1 MLAFLMAGSGA
12 LLWDQHHRRL
22 AEETDAQIAT
32 VRREL
37 QLDLESQAAEL
48 IAVAKLIAA
57 DPTVHDALR
66 AHATGLLSP
75 WRPVF
80 DTMLGDDQ
88 VVHLTF
94 FDEKGSCLQRIEEPK
109 GLDDRMERCTAHDI
123 ARTAKTKATSGIEIG
138 PLGILIQR
146 VVQPVVASGTLVGYV
161 ELGQDIEE
169 VLHARHDRADVE
181 LAAVIPKKFL
191 SREDWQEGM
200 RQRGG
205 DPDWDHLAAS
215 VVFYASKGRLP
226 DAFGVWAD
234 HGAKDIA
241 HSETE
246 QELDFDGMHWRLGS
260 TPLLDSA
267 DREVADLLIMMDVTA
282 KQTAFRRMLTMAATA
297 GGVLLALLIGFTYVL
312 LRRTDRHI
320 DAQHAHLRA
329 LIDTL
334 PDLVWLKDTHGV
346 FLSCNPRFEQFLG
359 SKRADIL
366 GKTDHDFMDKALA
379 DAFQENDRRA
389 IEAGGPRINEELV
402 TFASD
407 GHQELLETTKCP
419 LVDARGHVLGV
430 LGIGHDVTE
439 DREIRNELLRVSR
452 QQSVILETSPVGMS
466 MVIDRKQIWANR
478 KLTEMLG
485 YPLEEM
491 DSGSTP
497 LAHVSQEAYDQLGK
511 DAYPILAAG
520 GSYSAE
526 QTLRRKDGSLI
537 AVVMTGK
544 AIDAT
549 DPTAGSIWLLEDIT
563 DRRRAE
569 EALRASESN
578 FRAFFESM
586 VDMIVVSTLDGRIL
600 FANATLR
607 QTLGY
612 SAEELA
618 VMHTLEVYSA
628 SDRAQAE
635 EIFAAMVRGEREVC
649 PLPLVR
655 KDGVQVPVETRIS
668 RGQWNGQD
676 CMFGVSKNLT
686 AELEAQ
692 QRFERLFRRNPALM
706 ALSDFPEQRF
716 IDVNDAFLRGLGYG
730 RSDVIGKTVPEMEL
744 FVNPEEQ
751 AAIGEQLQVE
761 GRFEGRE
768 LLVRRKDGT
777 VLDGIFSGE
786 IIGSQGRQYF
796 LTVMVDITAR
806 KKAEQALREAYSR
819 LEQETIRANEM
830 TVRAQ
835 AASAA
840 KGQFLANM
848 SHEIRTPMN
857 GVIGMTGLLLDTE
870 LGDEQRKYAETLRAS
885 GESLLRLINDILDF
899 SKIEAGKLALE
910 LLDFDLQ
917 TLLDDFATAL
927 ALQANNKGLE
937 LLCAADPDVPVLLR
951 GDPGRLRQ
959 ILTNLAGNA
968 VKFTHAG
975 EVAIRV
981 TLQSCTE
988 NDAML
993 RFSVRDTGIGIAAN
1007 KVGTLFDKFAQ
1018 ADASTTRRY
1027 GGTGLGLAISKQLVG
1042 MMRGEIGVNTRK
1054 AEGSE
1059 FWFTVRFGRQ
1069 EGGALL
1075 VSRRATALHG
1085 GRVLIVDDSATSREM
1100 LTVRLTSWG
1109 MRPVAV
1115 ANGGLALHVLH
1126 RGIEDGDP
1134 FSVAL
1139 LDMQMPGMKGDTL
1152 SWAIK
1157 ADPLIADTRLVM
1169 MTSFGKQDQGTRGN
1183 NKGLAASIS
1192 KPVLQLE
1199 LFDVLSGVL
1208 GQGQA
1213 YNVEGDRRRGVMR
1226 HSSRDFVK
1234 SFAGSQ
1240 LRILLV
1246 EDNITNQQVGLGIL
1260 DKLGLRADVVANGA
1274 EALYAL
1280 ETLPYDLV
1288 LMDVQMPVMDGLDAT
1303 RAIRDAGSA
1312 VPNHKIPVI
1321 AMTAQAMQ
1329 GDREICLAAGM
1340 NDFLTKP
1347 IAPRPLA
1354 EVLSRWLPKAGSR
1367 GQKAEGAEDS
1377 SRPSKATPLI
1387 FDRVSI
1393 LRRMMGDEGLVQTIV
1408 AGFLEDMRCEIQA
1421 LQGCLGA
1428 GDLKGAERHAH
1439 SIKGASA
1446 NVGANALSAVALG
1459 VENACKGGDVS
1470 AARAGIAEVEAHL
1483 GRFKREVLK
1492 VGVV

>member
-1 MLAFLMAGSGA
+1 MDVTPPKSVLWSLLPALTLMLAFLMAGFGA
-12 LLWDQHHRRL
+12 ILWHQHRQRL
-22 AEETDAQIAT
+22 AEGTDAQIAT

-37 QLDLESQAAEL
+37 QIDLETQAADL

-66 AHATGLLSP
+66 AHATGLPSP

-80 DTMLGDDQ
+80 DTMLGDNQ

-123 ARTAKTKATSGIEIG
+123 ASTAKTKATSGIEIG

-169 VLHARHDRADVE
+169 VLHARRDRADVE

-282 KQTAFRRMLTMAATA
+282 KQTAFRRILTMAGTA

-320 DAQHAHLRA
+320 DAQQAHLRA

-346 FLSCNPRFEQFLG
+346 FLSCNPRFEQLFG
-359 SKRADIL
+359 TKRADIL

-439 DREIRNELLRVSR
+439 DRKIRNELLRISR

-478 KLTEMLG
+478 RLTEMLG
-485 YPLEEM
+485 YSLEEM
-491 DSGSTP
+491 DSGSTR
-497 LAHVSQEAYDQLGK
+497 LAHVSQEAY
-511 DAYPILAAG
+511 PILAAG
-520 GSYSAE
+520 GTYSAE

-563 DRRRAE
+563 ERRRAE
-569 EALRASESN
+569 EALRASETN

-586 VDMIVVSTLDGRIL
+586 VDMIVVTTLDGRIL

-618 VMHTLEVYSA
+618 AMHTLEVHSA
-628 SDRAQAE
+628 SDRSEAKE
-635 EIFAAMVRGEREVC
+635 RFAAMVRGEREVC
-649 PLPLVR
+649 PLPLIR
-655 KDGVQVPVETRIS
+655 KDGVQVPAETRIS

-676 CMFGVSKNLT
+676 CIFGVLKNLT

-716 IDVNDAFLRGLGYG
+716 IDVNDAFLRVLGYG
-730 RSDVIGKTVPEMEL
+730 RSNVIGKTVTEMEL

-751 AAIGEQLQVE
+751 AAVGEQLRVD
-761 GRFEGRE
+761 GRIDGRE
-768 LLVRRKDGT
+768 LLVQRKDGT
-777 VLDGIFSGE
+777 VLNGIFSGE
-786 IIGSQGRQYF
+786 VISSQGRQYF
-796 LTVMVDITAR
+796 LTVMVDITSR
-806 KKAEQALREAYSR
+806 KKAEQELREAYSR

-857 GVIGMTGLLLDTE
+857 GVIGMTGLLLDSE
-870 LGDEQRKYAETLRAS
+870 LGDEQRKYAETIRAS

-899 SKIEAGKLALE
+899 SKIEAGKLELE

-917 TLLDDFATAL
+917 ALLDDFTTAL
-927 ALQANNKGLE
+927 ALQAHDISLFNFFKLE
-937 LLCAADPDVPVLLR
+937 
-951 GDPGRLRQ
+951 
-959 ILTNLAGNA
+959 T
-968 VKFTHAG
+968 
-975 EVAIRV
+975 
-981 TLQSCTE
+981 
-988 NDAML
+988 
-993 RFSVRDTGIGIAAN
+993 
-1007 KVGTLFDKFAQ
+1007 
-1018 ADASTTRRY
+1018 
-1027 GGTGLGLAISKQLVG
+1027 
-1042 MMRGEIGVNTRK
+1042 
-1054 AEGSE
+1054 
-1059 FWFTVRFGRQ
+1059 
-1069 EGGALL
+1069 
-1075 VSRRATALHG
+1075 
-1085 GRVLIVDDSATSREM
+1085 
-1100 LTVRLTSWG
+1100 
-1109 MRPVAV
+1109 
-1115 ANGGLALHVLH
+1115 
-1126 RGIEDGDP
+1126 
-1134 FSVAL
+1134 
-1139 LDMQMPGMKGDTL
+1139 
-1152 SWAIK
+1152 
-1157 ADPLIADTRLVM
+1157 
-1169 MTSFGKQDQGTRGN
+1169 
-1183 NKGLAASIS
+1183 
-1192 KPVLQLE
+1192 
-1199 LFDVLSGVL
+1199 
-1208 GQGQA
+1208 
-1213 YNVEGDRRRGVMR
+1213 
-1226 HSSRDFVK
+1226 
-1234 SFAGSQ
+1234 
-1240 LRILLV
+1240 RILSFV
-1246 EDNITNQQVGLGIL
+1246 
-1260 DKLGLRADVVANGA
+1260 
-1274 EALYAL
+1274 
-1280 ETLPYDLV
+1280 
-1288 LMDVQMPVMDGLDAT
+1288 
-1303 RAIRDAGSA
+1303 
-1312 VPNHKIPVI
+1312 
-1321 AMTAQAMQ
+1321 
-1329 GDREICLAAGM
+1329 
-1340 NDFLTKP
+1340 
-1347 IAPRPLA
+1347 
-1354 EVLSRWLPKAGSR
+1354 
-1367 GQKAEGAEDS
+1367 
-1377 SRPSKATPLI
+1377 
-1387 FDRVSI
+1387 
-1393 LRRMMGDEGLVQTIV
+1393 
-1408 AGFLEDMRCEIQA
+1408 
-1421 LQGCLGA
+1421 
-1428 GDLKGAERHAH
+1428 
-1439 SIKGASA
+1439 
-1446 NVGANALSAVALG
+1446 
-1459 VENACKGGDVS
+1459 
-1470 AARAGIAEVEAHL
+1470 
-1483 GRFKREVLK
+1483 
-1492 VGVV
+1492 